1 MSYKRLVTLYK
12 SHSHQNAGASPLAGV
27 YLLALAANEKTLRTF
42 FFFFSVSKRW
52 RIRKVSET
60 EKMGGGEGEGQMKTE
75 TMKVSAADKEE
86 WQDANLRET
95 LQIKQ
100 RQGREEGVI
109 SASPEERRV
118 GRAWTWLHTHTHTH
132 TVTCTHT
139 HTHTHT
145 HTDAFPCKQ
154 LGHAGRLGGRM

>member
-12 SHSHQNAGASPLAGV
+12 SHSHQNAGAPPPRLVFIYSPWRLTR
-27 YLLALAANEKTLRTF
+27 KTVHT
-42 FFFFSVSKRW
+42 FFSVCERW
-52 RIRKVSET
+52 RIWKVRET
-60 EKMGGGEGEGQMKTE
+60 EKMEREEGEGQMKTE
-75 TMKVSAADKEE
+75 TMKVRAADKEE
-86 WQDANLRET
+86 WQDANLWET

-100 RQGREEGVI
+100 REGREEGVI

-118 GRAWTWLHTHTHTH
+118 GRAWTWLHTHTHTQSH
-132 TVTCTHT
+132 A
-139 HTHTHT
+139 HTHT